1 MNDLWNYNG
10 FLVVDIKMFVLLN
23 VSFFLQVMYLM
34 VSYRVFNNY
43 VLVLQFFFILVYVCI
58 LFILGVI
65 GNVLVCYVYKIKW
78 KIKKKLFILFIFV
91 LVGYDLVNCFVIM
104 LFEMVLVC
112 NYMFFD
118 FLIVCKFLKFL
129 IYGLNVVFI
138 VIFLGIVIDR
148 LLGI

>member
-1 MNDLWNYNG
+1 M
-10 FLVVDIKMFVLLN
+10 
-23 VSFFLQVMYLM
+23 
-34 VSYRVFNNY
+34 
-43 VLVLQFFFILVYVCI
+43 
-58 LFILGVI
+58 
-65 GNVLVCYVYKIKW
+65 CYVYKIKW

-91 LVGYDLVNCFVIM
+91 LVGYDLFNCFVIM